1 MSSDDILTPAIQQGT
16 TTIEDGVV
24 AKVAAIAARET
35 PGVHALG
42 GGVARALGAIREAVT
57 GTDQTQGIKVTIN
70 EDQVSVDVTLVAE
83 YPVPLQEVA
92 DGVRAGITQ
101 AIEGIVGKKV
111 AEVNVTVKDVHAP
124 SDDAES
130 GEDTE

>member
-130 GEDTE
+130 AEDTE